1 MNIVICEDSISDRH
15 KLEKAITKV
24 LIKNNLNSEII
35 LSTNNSADVLNY
47 ANKNNQITLYFLD
60 INLHEKFISGI
71 DIANVIR
78 ETDEISPI
86 VLITNYSDK
95 LSLTFEYKLKIFDYI
110 SKYDISNY
118 EKRITDCILITEQ
131 RQRNGY
137 INCLNIQN
145 YSTNFSIEYKNIYFI
160 DTVSGHHKLK
170 IHTDSYVVEFYGKLK
185 DILYRLNTDFFQCH
199 KSIIIN
205 RTKIIGV
212 DKREKSI
219 ILTNGYKCPYS
230 LKFFHPNTLIDKNTS
245 ICYNNL
251 NKI

>member
-1 MNIVICEDSISDRH
+1 M
-15 KLEKAITKV
+15 
-24 LIKNNLNSEII
+24 
-35 LSTNNSADVLNY
+35 
-47 ANKNNQITLYFLD
+47 
-60 INLHEKFISGI
+60 G
-71 DIANVIR
+71 
-78 ETDEISPI
+78 
-86 VLITNYSDK
+86 
-95 LSLTFEYKLKIFDYI
+95 
-110 SKYDISNY
+110 
-118 EKRITDCILITEQ
+118 
-131 RQRNGY
+131 

-219 ILTNGYKCPYS
+219 ILSNGYKCPYS